1 MLKYVLKRLLMM
13 IPVIIGI
20 SFILFCIMNLTPGDP
35 ARLILGESATQ
46 ADVDKLREEMGLN
59 EPFFF
64 RYGKFMA
71 NAARGD
77 FGKSYSTNLPVSQEL
92 FSRFP
97 TTLRLSFFGI
107 SIAVIIGIPVGII
120 SAVRQYTFIDT
131 ASLITAL
138 LLTSMPGFW
147 LGLMLILIFS
157 LKLNLFP
164 VTGIDTW
171 VHYILPSITLASG
184 TMATLIRMT
193 RSTMLE
199 VIRQDYIRTAKA
211 KGAGEKRI
219 VFKHAL
225 RNALLPVV
233 TVVGI
238 NFGILLG
245 GAVIAES
252 VFAIPGLG
260 TLMINSVKMKDAPMV
275 MTAIM
280 FVALIAGIVNL
291 AVDILYIYIDP
302 RTKTQYAKG

>member
-1 MLKYVLKRLLMM
+1 MLKYILKRLLMM
-13 IPVIIGI
+13 VPVIIGI

-35 ARLILGESATQ
+35 ARLILGESAIQ

-59 EPFFF
+59 EPFFL
-64 RYGKFMA
+64 RYSKFMA
-71 NAARGD
+71 NAVRGD

-107 SIAVIIGIPVGII
+107 SIAVIVGIPVGII

-184 TMATLIRMT
+184 TMAMLIRMT

-302 RTKTQYAKG
+302 RTKTQYTKG